1 MTATPDISATPATT
15 SELTPA
21 PAATTATTLTAL
33 PGAGGRGPRTG
44 LLLTVIS
51 VCTAI
56 TAANIYL
63 ATPLLGLIA
72 KDFGVPSSSV
82 GWVASVGQLGYAV
95 GLLLFAPLGDTADR
109 RRLVWMLST
118 VAAMA
123 VAAAG
128 LMRGTPALAAAVLVA
143 CAATVVPQLLVP
155 LVAERAPAE
164 RRGRHVGAVVTGLFA
179 GSVAARV
186 LGGLAGQAYGWRPV
200 FFGAAVLTL
209 AIGVL
214 TAAVL
219 PPETRPIRRSHP
231 LRVIAGLPGLMVSSP
246 ALRAACV
253 RQAGVFGTWSALWTT
268 LVLLLTDEHGAY
280 AMSTATA
287 GLFGLFGLTSAAASP
302 LAGTL
307 IDRFGTHRVMATG
320 YAAAVVSLP
329 LFWLGGEHLW
339 ALCAGAILLHAGFT
353 AGQVANQTRA
363 LGATST
369 PSAANTAYVVCSF
382 ASGAI
387 TSALAGPAFG
397 RWGWDGV
404 CVIAAACAVAGWGGG
419 ALVARE
425 R

>member
-1 MTATPDISATPATT
+1 MPTATPAAA
-15 SELTPA
+15 PA
-21 PAATTATTLTAL
+21 PAPHRAA
-33 PGAGGRGPRTG
+33 PRTG

-72 KDFGVPSSSV
+72 DDFGVPTSSV
-82 GWVASVGQLGYAV
+82 GWVASVAQLGYAV

-109 RRLVWMLST
+109 RRLVWVLSA
-118 VAAMA
+118 VAAVA

-128 LMRGTPALAAAVLVA
+128 FMQGAPALAAAVLVA

-219 PPETRPIRRSHP
+219 PPETRPVRPSHP
-231 LRVIAGLPGLMVSSP
+231 LKAIAGLPGMVASSP
-246 ALRAACV
+246 ALRAACL
-253 RQAGVFGTWSALWTT
+253 RQAGLFGTWSALWTT
-268 LVLLLTDEHGAY
+268 LVLLLTDEDGAY

-287 GLFGLFGLTSAAASP
+287 GLFGLFGLASAVASP
-302 LAGTL
+302 AAGAL
-307 IDRFGTHRVMATG
+307 IDRFGAHRVVAAG
-320 YAAAVVSLP
+320 YTAAAVSLP
-329 LFWLGGEHLW
+329 LFWLGGHRLW
-339 ALCAGAILLHAGFT
+339 ALCAGAVVLHLGFT
-353 AGQVANQTRA
+353 AGQVANQTLA
-363 LGATST
+363 LGATRT

-382 ASGAI
+382 ASGAL

-397 RWGWDGV
+397 QWGWNGV
-404 CVIAAACAVAGWGGG
+404 CAIAALCAVIGWLGG